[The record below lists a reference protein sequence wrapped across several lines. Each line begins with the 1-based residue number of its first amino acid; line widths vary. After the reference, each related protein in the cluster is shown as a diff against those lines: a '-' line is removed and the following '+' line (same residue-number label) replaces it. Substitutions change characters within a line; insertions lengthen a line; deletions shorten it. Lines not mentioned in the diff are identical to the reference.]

1 MMQLRSYGIRRII
14 MHSSWSRRLRRGIRH
29 QQITL
34 FLCGAYFLFAAVLP
48 AQTATKDSSLDPLH
62 QMSNTIE
69 ALVRRVSPSVVQILV
84 TGYGPLDE
92 GDHNDTGL
100 VIGKQHA
107 IGSGVIIDPEGYI
120 VTNAHVLTGAQRV
133 RVVVPAPSVDT
144 TPIRSLNI
152 RGNNVEARI
161 IGVSDEI
168 DLAILKIEG
177 SNLPALPLARFG
189 RLRQG
194 ELAFA
199 FGSPEG
205 LRNSVTMGV
214 VSAAA
219 RQPDPDNPKI
229 YIQTDAPI
237 NPGNSGGPL
246 VNVDGEVI
254 GINTF
259 ILTKSGGNE
268 GLGFAIPSSVVAYAY
283 PQLRK
288 YGHVHRLEIG
298 VSVQTITPTLAA
310 GLGLPRDFG
319 VIVSDVQPDGPAA
332 KAGLKIQDVVVGV
345 NGRAMDSV
353 PMFGYSFFTQPPGE
367 SVKLDVLRGSDKL
380 TLEVPVTEQPHEVD
394 RLVDF
399 ANPEKN
405 LVQKLGVLGVEID
418 KRVAALTPNLRDS
431 TGVLVTAKA
440 AGAGSPE
447 NSLTTGDVIH
457 ALNGVRVTS
466 LEGLRSALDQ
476 IKPDGPVV
484 LQIERE
490 GKMMYLSL
498 QMEGT

>member
-1 MMQLRSYGIRRII
+1 
-14 MHSSWSRRLRRGIRH
+14 MHSSWGRRLRRGIRH

-62 QMSNTIE
+62 KMSNTIE
-69 ALVRRVSPSVVQILV
+69 ALVKQVSPSVVQILV
-84 TGYGPLDE
+84 TGYGPLEE
-92 GDHNDTGL
+92 GDHSDTGL
-100 VIGKQHA
+100 VIGKQRA

-120 VTNAHVLTGAQRV
+120 VTNAHVLSGAQRV
-133 RVVVPAPSVDT
+133 RVIVPAPSADT
-144 TPIRSLNI
+144 TPVRSLNV
-152 RGNNVEARI
+152 RGNTLEARI

-168 DLAILKIEG
+168 DLALLKIEG
-177 SNLPALPLARFG
+177 HDLPVLPLARFG

-194 ELAFA
+194 ELVFA

-214 VSAAA
+214 VSAVA
-219 RQPDPDNPKI
+219 RQPDPDSPKI

-246 VNVDGEVI
+246 VNVDGEVV

-259 ILTKSGGNE
+259 FLTKSGGNE
-268 GLGFAIPSSVVAYAY
+268 GLGFAIPSSVVAFAY

-288 YGHVHRLEIG
+288 YGHAHRREIG

-319 VIVSDVQPDGPAA
+319 VIVSDVQPDGPAD
-332 KAGLKIQDVVVGV
+332 KAGLKIQDVIVGV
-345 NGRAMDSV
+345 NGRMMDSV
-353 PMFGYSFFTQPPGE
+353 PMFGYSFFTQPPDEG
-367 SVKLDVLRGSDKL
+367 VKLDILRGSVKL
-380 TLEVPVTEQPHEVD
+380 TLEVPVTEQPHEAD
-394 RLVDF
+394 RMMDF

-405 LVQKLGVLGVEID
+405 MVQKLGVLGVEID
-418 KRVAALTPNLRDS
+418 KRVAALTSNLREPA
-431 TGVLVTAKA
+431 GVLITAKA
-440 AGAGSPE
+440 AGAASPE
-447 NSLTTGDVIH
+447 NSLKTGDVIH

-476 IKPDGPVV
+476 IKPEGPVV

-490 GKMMYLSL
+490 GKMMYLSF